1 MTERPEMMGNSLE
14 VDTEEDQYSTS
25 KEPLLYCDRDSC
37 DCVDRKKNS
46 TVDWSSLGATFKSAA
61 IIPEIKPPTSHDDPS
76 YGLTK
81 DAQSEW
87 AFWYPL
93 SINRKKIGPS
103 EYRGHTNDEKLISYF
118 QIDTKETTEQSDTSR
133 AEPSLDNLAIR
144 KLWNRAWNKLREE
157 DSALIEEYEAKLQGS
172 VVAGLRGILKSNSNI
187 GELLSAI
194 LPSEIEE
201 ANTNAAKSVLSS
213 SEDEIKEAAE
223 LVLAVVGS
231 ANSYVTQ
238 AVSANPYASIAW
250 AGVIF
255 LLPVSTIASAQSASL
270 AKGLN
275 YISHLISQ
283 SYTREEFYVESYE
296 PWMDSQEEFRQLH
309 HAYKDTLERLYRQ
322 ILRFQARSYCYYPN
336 DSDIRHG
343 LDASKSSHWEQ
354 LLNKVHERNGD
365 FIEVERTWKQIK
377 SDLHQP
383 SNLLGPVAA
392 EVEKEACLR
401 SLSSEYMDE
410 RKEDISL
417 AHPETCDWFF
427 ETRQFQQWYRRDN
440 LENHNGVL
448 WIKGH
453 PGTGKSTLM
462 KHTLGHLEKELS
474 ETHVIAAH
482 FFNARGDDSEQTPLS
497 MLRSLLYQLLE
508 KEPSIYEQFLPL
520 FRNKKQKF
528 DTHWKWREPDLKNF
542 LLSTIQ
548 NYQSKPLIILV
559 DALDECEEAHVRDAV
574 GLLEELSIKA
584 LGVGLPLNICLSSRH
599 YPHIG
604 MRKHLKLA
612 LENMKEHDVDI
623 RKYTWDNLTIKDEEI
638 EGEILE
644 KASGV
649 FMWAV
654 LVIKLLNK
662 VYDEGHIEAMHKTLH
677 DVPRDLEHVF
687 EALLIKDNTDKRE
700 TVFMLQFVLLAKRL
714 LKPEEL
720 YFATLAK
727 TSTERIKPWDRS
739 RITPN
744 DIRRRITNSSRGLIE
759 VRQGKRNAVQ
769 FIHKSVNDF
778 LTRNKRLQKLDPDL
792 KFNALG
798 SLHERLRS
806 FCMTYIMMEPFQSAT
821 HRKQAKALGSIYP
834 FLEYA
839 SVYLLAHAEEADK
852 QQVGQ
857 ADFLEY
863 LLEEPNVLEKIRLLH
878 NTFEEYPGTGCARGV
893 NLLHML
899 AFHGYSRLTKALLD
913 KKVNINAQAGVY
925 GNALQAAAAKG
936 NTEIAELL
944 IKEGADVNAQGGF
957 YGNALQAASF
967 KGHKEIVELL
977 LKEGADVNARGGQYG
992 YALHAAALWG
1002 NEETLE
1008 MLLKEGADVNAQA
1021 SYFGYALHAAAVDG
1035 HQEIIEIL
1043 LKEGADVNTTGGYS
1057 GSAVQA
1063 AASMG
1068 HKEIV
1073 EILLIEGADVNA
1085 QGGHHGNA
1093 LCEAASG
1100 NIGTRDRKLIK
1111 KLLQKG
1117 ADVNAQGGFYGNAL
1131 QAATSVGD
1139 TKLVRILLKKGA
1151 DVNAQGGPYG
1161 NALCAAA
1168 IEGEA
1173 YAVQLLLESGA
1184 DVNSKTEIYGNA
1196 LQAATI
1202 RGDEEIV
1209 KLLVEAGADTN
1220 PPESYFNPGLQAA
1233 FTPQTEVQLLEGIVQ
1248 QRVLVTPSAKSAL
1261 RLFFKIIL
1269 SDDTMLFEDVD
1280 NAARLV
1286 EKGAIPNP
1294 YIKNYPTGLP
1304 YAMAVDAEEVV
1315 AALLDNGADI
1325 NGPMFYTEEE
1335 AGAQIPELHTY
1346 QYPV

>member
-1 MTERPEMMGNSLE
+1 MPR
-14 VDTEEDQYSTS
+14 
-25 KEPLLYCDRDSC
+25 KEKEGQEF
-37 DCVDRKKNS
+37 V
-46 TVDWSSLGATFKSAA
+46 SSLSTF
-61 IIPEIKPPTSHDDPS
+61 
-76 YGLTK
+76 L
-81 DAQSEW
+81 
-87 AFWYPL
+87 
-93 SINRKKIGPS
+93 
-103 EYRGHTNDEKLISYF
+103 SYF
-118 QIDTKETTEQSDTSR
+118 ILFDEQ
-133 AEPSLDNLAIR
+133 
-144 KLWNRAWNKLREE
+144 
-157 DSALIEEYEAKLQGS
+157 
-172 VVAGLRGILKSNSNI
+172 
-187 GELLSAI
+187 
-194 LPSEIEE
+194 
-201 ANTNAAKSVLSS
+201 
-213 SEDEIKEAAE
+213 
-223 LVLAVVGS
+223 VG
-231 ANSYVTQ
+231 N
-238 AVSANPYASIAW
+238 
-250 AGVIF
+250 
-255 LLPVSTIASAQSASL
+255 
-270 AKGLN
+270 
-275 YISHLISQ
+275 
-283 SYTREEFYVESYE
+283 
-296 PWMDSQEEFRQLH
+296 DSQ
-309 HAYKDTLERLYRQ
+309 AID
-322 ILRFQARSYCYYPN
+322 
-336 DSDIRHG
+336 
-343 LDASKSSHWEQ
+343 
-354 LLNKVHERNGD
+354 
-365 FIEVERTWKQIK
+365 
-377 SDLHQP
+377 
-383 SNLLGPVAA
+383 
-392 EVEKEACLR
+392 CLR
-401 SLSSEYMDE
+401 SLSFEYMDE

-427 ETRQFQQWYRRDN
+427 KTSQFQQWYRRDN
-440 LENHNGVL
+440 LENHNAVL

-462 KHTLGHLEKELS
+462 KHTLGHLEKQLS

-604 MRKHLKLA
+604 MRKHLKL
-612 LENMKEHDVDI
+612 EIEKMKGHKEDI
-623 RKYTWDNLTIKDEEI
+623 RMYTWGNLTIKDEEI
-638 EGEILE
+638 EDELLE

-662 VYDEGHIEAMHKTLH
+662 AYDEGHIEAMHKTLH
-677 DVPRDLEHVF
+677 DLPRDLEHVF
-687 EALLIKDNTDKRE
+687 EALLVKDNPDGHE

-727 TSTERIKPWDRS
+727 TGSETIKPWDRS
-739 RITPN
+739 RITPD
-744 DIRRRITNSSRGLIE
+744 DIRRRIINSSRGLIE
-759 VRQGKRNAVQ
+759 VRQGKRNVVQ
-769 FIHKSVNDF
+769 FIHKSVDDF

-792 KFNALG
+792 KVNALG

-878 NTFEEYPGTGCARGV
+878 NTFEECPGTGCARGV

-913 KKVNINAQAGVY
+913 KKVNINAQGGIYGNALQAAIARDNNEIAELLLKQGADVNAQGGYY
-925 GNALQAAAAKG
+925 GNALQAAASKR
-936 NTEIAELL
+936 NEDLVEILL
-944 IKEGADVNAQGGF
+944 KKGADVNAQGG
-957 YGNALQAASF
+957 
-967 KGHKEIVELL
+967 
-977 LKEGADVNARGGQYG
+977 RYG
-992 YALHAAALWG
+992 YALLAAAFMG
-1002 NEETLE
+1002 NKEIIE
-1008 MLLKEGADVNAQA
+1008 MLLKEGADVNAQTA
-1021 SYFGYALHAAAVDG
+1021 YNGCALHAAARWG
-1035 HQEIIEIL
+1035 NKEMIEIL
-1043 LKEGADVNTTGGYS
+1043 LREGADVNAQGGFH

-1068 HKEIV
+1068 KKESV
-1073 EILLIEGADVNA
+1073 EVLLNEGADVNA
-1085 QGGHHGNA
+1085 RGGNYGSA
-1093 LCEAASG
+1093 LCGASSKS
-1100 NIGTRDRKLIK
+1100 NATGTATGVNKLVK

-1131 QAATSVGD
+1131 QAATSMGD
-1139 TKLVRILLKKGA
+1139 TKLMRILLKKGA
-1151 DVNAQGGPYG
+1151 DVNAQGGPNS
-1161 NALCAAA
+1161 NALCTAAMRGYA
-1168 IEGEA
+1168 D
-1173 YAVQLLLESGA
+1173 AVQLLLESGA

-1202 RGDEEIV
+1202 QRFEGIV
-1209 KLLVEAGADTN
+1209 RLLVEAGADTN
-1220 PPESYFNPGLQAA
+1220 PPESYFNPGIQAA
-1233 FTPQTEVQLLEGIVQ
+1233 FTPKTEVQLLEGILQ

-1261 RLFFKIIL
+1261 RTFLERIM
-1269 SDDTMLFEDVD
+1269 SDDTMLEESMEILFRENIETNNQWIYDHCCYAAVIFD
-1280 NAARLV
+1280 EFDYAARLV
-1286 EKGAIPNP
+1286 EKGAIPTRH
-1294 YIKNYPTGLP
+1294 IKNHPIGLT
-1304 YAMAVDAEEVV
+1304 YAVSVDAEEVV